1 MQKYKSEKE
10 RTTIAIR
17 KETKKVFKSKVKK
30 AKISAISYMD
40 KIVSEA
46 K

>member
-1 MQKYKSEKE
+1 MKYKSEKE

-17 KETKKVFKSKVKK
+17 KKTKELFKKK
-30 AKISAISYMD
+30 ADRAKMAHISFMD
-40 KIVSEA
+40 KLVNEA